1 MWVNKMK
8 LGRIVH
14 CAAASIPS
22 RRAAFAA
29 TVALFAALGAQ
40 ATDWYV
46 ATNGVDTA
54 SGSETAPVATI
65 SKAHTLAS
73 EGDTI
78 HIAPGVYALA
88 SETTVTKNGLS
99 FVGDGDTA
107 ADVVIDGQGSC
118 RAFVVKGAT
127 GLTFAN
133 FTIRN
138 TSYTSASGILVG
150 SNESTPVPITTAGN
164 NLFTN
169 LVFRACTNSNTSTS
183 TRLYQSGG
191 ALYAASGDT
200 VDHCVFE
207 DCSGGYAGGVVADCS
222 VGNVTFRN
230 CAFRRSNSVAL
241 RGRNHATD
249 GSRRVVLEKCVFED
263 NLARAGSGGGVFA
276 IGCTF
281 ARNSAAEGADGGV
294 WFSDSDVGTPY
305 DFVGCTFIANTA
317 TRGGVFASNL
327 GSSSSNPVLT
337 FSNCTFRANS
347 SSGEGSV
354 AAHCTSNVNTLRT
367 IFAYDCEFEEN
378 TAGGGYVL
386 YARVL
391 TMERCTFLRNISG
404 GDYCCAELNA
414 NSSAI
419 NCRFEGNHT
428 MDSYAGDLGATLGM
442 SGVNTLV
449 RNCLFLTNI
458 NESAS
463 GWASA
468 LFRNSKTAYPTVVES
483 CTFAGNTCRTA
494 TNGYQAGGIGA
505 ATDSRDGWAI
515 VNCAFL
521 DNKVGDETRNL
532 PCPANSGNKG
542 VIRNGCTNCFE
553 NATST
558 YALLADGANGNI
570 VNTSLTTAD
579 LFADYAA
586 GDLMPS
592 KGSILR
598 NAGVNRDWMTATAVD
613 LGGRNLRINP
623 DDKVDDSAI
632 VDIGCYEFF
641 ASNAGLM
648 IFVR

>member
-8 LGRIVH
+8 IGRSLY
-14 CAAASIPS
+14 CAAACIPS
-22 RRAAFAA
+22 RRAALFA

-40 ATDWYV
+40 AADWYV
-46 ATNGVDTA
+46 ATNGLDTA
-54 SGSETAPVATI
+54 DGSEAAPVATI
-65 SKAHTLAS
+65 SKAYSKAS
-73 EGDTI
+73 DDDTI
-78 HIAPGVYALA
+78 HIAPGIYEI
-88 SETTVTKNGLS
+88 SSQTTVAKDGLT
-99 FVGDGDTA
+99 FVGDGETA
-107 ADVVIDGQGSC
+107 ADVVIDGRGSC
-118 RAFVVKGAT
+118 RAFVAKGAT

-138 TSYTSASGILVG
+138 TSYTSASGILIG
-150 SNESTPVPITTAGN
+150 SNEGTPVPIATAGN
-164 NLFTN
+164 NLFSN
-169 LVFRACTNSNTSTS
+169 LVFRACTNSNTSTNS
-183 TRLYQSGG
+183 RLYQSGG
-191 ALYAASGDT
+191 ALYAASCDI

-207 DCSGGYAGGVVADCS
+207 DCSGGFAGGVVADCS

-249 GSRRVVLEKCVFED
+249 GSRRVIMENCVFED
-263 NLARAGSGGGVFA
+263 NPARAGFGGGVFA
-276 IGCTF
+276 TGCTF

-327 GSSSSNPVLT
+327 GSSGSNPVLT

-354 AAHCTSNVNTLRT
+354 AAHYTSNANTLRT

-391 TMERCTFLRNISG
+391 TMERCAFLRNVSD
-404 GDYCCAELNA
+404 GDYNCAALHA
-414 NSSAI
+414 NGSAI
-419 NCRFEGNHT
+419 NCRFEGNRT
-428 MDSYAGDLGATLGM
+428 TDAYAGTLGATLGID
-442 SGVNTLV
+442 GTNTLV
-449 RNCLFLTNI
+449 RNGLFLTNV

-463 GWASA
+463 GQASA
-468 LFRNSKTAYPTVVES
+468 LYRDNKTAYPTLVES
-483 CTFAGNTCRTA
+483 CTFVGNACRTA

-521 DNKVGDETRNL
+521 DNKIGDEVRNL
-532 PCPANSGNKG
+532 LRPANSGNRG

-558 YALLADGANGNI
+558 YALLADGANANI

-613 LGGRNLRINP
+613 LTGKKLRVNP
-623 DDKVDDSAI
+623 DDKVEDAAI

>member
-1 MWVNKMK
+1 MPN
-8 LGRIVH
+8 
-14 CAAASIPS
+14 AALYKSTCMPAMFVAVIFASMQA
-22 RRAAFAA
+22 RAA
-29 TVALFAALGAQ
+29 
-40 ATDWYV
+40 DWYV
-46 ATNGVDTA
+46 ATNGLDTA
-54 SGSETAPVATI
+54 AGSEDAPVATI

-78 HIAPGVYALA
+78 HIAPGIYALA
-88 SETTVTKNGLS
+88 SGTTVTKNGLS

-150 SNESTPVPITTAGN
+150 SNESTPVPIATAGN
-164 NLFTN
+164 NLFSN

-183 TRLYQSGG
+183 ARLYKSGG
-191 ALYAASGDT
+191 ALFAAPCDT

-207 DCSGGYAGGVVADCS
+207 DCSGGYAGGVVADCTA
-222 VGNVTFRN
+222 GNVTFRG
-230 CAFRRSNSVAL
+230 CEFRRCNSVAL
-241 RGRNHATD
+241 YGRNHATD
-249 GSRRVVLEKCVFED
+249 GSHRLILENCVFED
-263 NLARAGSGGGVFA
+263 NPARAGFSGGVSA
-276 IGCTF
+276 TGCTF
-281 ARNSAAEGADGGV
+281 ARNAAADGADGGA
-294 WFSDSDVGTPY
+294 WYSDSDVGTPY
-305 DFVGCTFIANTA
+305 DFIGCTFTANTA

-327 GSSSSNPVLT
+327 DNSSSKPVLT

-347 SSGEGSV
+347 SSGEGAV
-354 AAHCTSNVNTLRT
+354 AAHCTGNVNTLRT

-378 TAGGGYVL
+378 AAGGGYVL

-391 TMERCTFLRNISG
+391 TMERCAFLRNVSD
-404 GDYCCAELNA
+404 GDYNCAALNA
-414 NSSAI
+414 NCSAI
-419 NCRFEGNHT
+419 GCRFEGNRT
-428 MDSYAGDLGATLGM
+428 TDAYAGTLGATLGIP
-442 SGVNTLV
+442 GTNTLV
-449 RNCLFLTNI
+449 RNCLFLTNV

-463 GWASA
+463 GQAAA

-532 PCPANSGNKG
+532 PCPGNSGNKG

-558 YALLADGANGNI
+558 YALLSNGTNGNI
-570 VNTSLTTAD
+570 VNTALTVAD

-598 NAGVNRDWMTATAVD
+598 NAGVNRDWMTAMAFD
-613 LGGRNLRINP
+613 LTGKNLRINP
-623 DDKVDDSAI
+623 GDKVDDSAI
-632 VDIGCYEFF
+632 VDIGCYEWFVKLT
-641 ASNAGLM
+641 GL
-648 IFVR
+648 ILSFR